1 MRRMMGL
8 AAVAAAVLA
17 GVAVAQEAKGYLA
30 AGAFDP
36 MVVVGPP
43 PAAGS
48 AAEAADKAA
57 YQDALKGVDTPR
69 WREALADDPLS
80 PADTLKRYACALDA
94 QVDPA
99 RAPATVRLLQRTL
112 VDADAFSSPVKKAI
126 NRPRPFAADT
136 SPVCLP
142 IPADRRART
151 SSTYPSGHAT
161 AGTLYGLVLSEVRPE
176 RTTQILARSRS
187 FVESRQV
194 CRVHYPSDL
203 QAGERLGAA
212 IFARL
217 QGEPEY
223 EADVKA
229 ARAEIAAAPRPE
241 GCPAS

>member
-1 MRRMMGL
+1 M
-8 AAVAAAVLA
+8 VIAAAVLTVTVGA
-17 GVAVAQEAKGYLA
+17 ATAQETQGYLA
-30 AGAFDP
+30 KDALDGMA
-36 MVVVGPP
+36 VVGAP

-48 AAEAADKAA
+48 AAEAADLAA

-69 WREALADDPLS
+69 WREAQADDPID

-99 RAPATVRLLQRTL
+99 KAPATVRLLERL
-112 VDADAFSSPVKKAI
+112 MADADAFALPVKRTI
-126 NRPRPFAADT
+126 NRARPFAADT

-142 IPADRRART
+142 IAPERRAKT
-151 SSTYPSGHAT
+151 SSTYPSGHGT
-161 AGTLYGLVLSEVRPE
+161 LGTLYGLVLSEVRPE
-176 RTTQILARSRS
+176 RTSAIVARSRS
-187 FVESRQV
+187 FVQSRQV

-217 QGEPEY
+217 QNTPAY

-229 ARAEIAAAPRPE
+229 ARAEIAAAPKPAS
-241 GCPAS
+241 CPAG